1 MDQTLAIAWDFYG
14 NTDIYSDVS
23 HNTDIDLHLDGY
35 VAEAA
40 ADAEALG
47 DNVYT
52 FAATETFAGNGG
64 ANSNAYSISQVDC

>member
-1 MDQTLAIAWDFYG
+1 MDEVLAIAWDFYG
-14 NTDIYSDVS
+14 ETDISSSVH
-23 HNTDIDLHLDGY
+23 HNTCIDLNLDGY

-52 FAATETFAGNGG
+52 FAATETFAGEGG